1 MNPVS
6 IIGMGMT
13 SEDLT
18 ARHLKIIDQADILV
32 GGKRLLD
39 LFKESRTRKKVIGRD
54 IDDIV
59 SFVRQ
64 EMKKKHVV
72 VLASGDPLFFGIGR
86 RMVDAIGAKNTL
98 IYPNISS
105 VSAAFA
111 RIKEPW
117 DDVRVISLHGRNNE
131 RRLLKALEEE
141 NKIAV
146 FTDPK
151 NNPAWLAARLLEN
164 QFLNYKICVLEAMGS
179 GAEKVNW
186 YTPAEAANMKFSV
199 PNMVVLKRSPLATKD
214 KECLYL
220 GAPDSWYDHQKGLIT
235 KSEIR
240 AITLSKLRLAT
251 DHILWDLGAGSGSIA
266 AEASLLIKKGKIFA
280 VEKKSERVTQIK
292 NNKKRFGIG
301 NLKAIQAELPQGLE
315 ELPRPDRIFIG
326 GGGKQLKSIITAAAQ
341 YLKPKGVMVIN
352 TVIIPNVETARA
364 TLEKLDF
371 ETEVIQAQINRSR
384 QMPWAARLEAQNP
397 VWIVTGMRKSEC
409 GMGNGEKMNAE
420 FGMRNAEWGKNRNL
434 RALHES
440 L

>member
-1 MNPVS
+1 MNPVT
-6 IIGMGMT
+6 IIGMGMAI
-13 SEDLT
+13 EDLT
-18 ARHLKIIDQADILV
+18 ARHLEIIDQADILV

-39 LFKESRTRKKVIGRD
+39 LFKASRARKKVIGKD
-54 IDDIV
+54 IDGVV

-86 RMVDAIGAKNTL
+86 RMLDAIGAKNTR
-98 IYPNISS
+98 IYPNVSS

-111 RIKEPW
+111 RLKEAW
-117 DDVRVISLHGRNNE
+117 DDVRVISLHGRDNE
-131 RRLLKALEEE
+131 RRLFKALEEE

-151 NNPAWLAARLLEN
+151 NNPARLAARLIEK
-164 QFLNYKICVLEAMGS
+164 QFLNYKICVLEALGS
-179 GAEKVNW
+179 VSEKFNW
-186 YTPAEAANMKFSV
+186 YTLPEAARMKFSD
-199 PNMVVLKRSPLATKD
+199 PNMVVLKRSPISPELK
-214 KECLYL
+214 KRLYL

-235 KSEIR
+235 KPEIR
-240 AITLSKLRLAT
+240 AITLSKLRLAS
-251 DHILWDLGAGSGSIA
+251 DHILWDLGAGSGSVA
-266 AEASLLIKKGKIFA
+266 AEASLLIKNGKIFA
-280 VEKKSERVTQIK
+280 VEKNSARITHIK
-292 NNKKRFGIG
+292 NNKKRFDIG

-352 TVIIPNVETARA
+352 TVLIPNVETARA

-384 QMPWAARLEAQNP
+384 KMPWAERLEAQNP
-397 VWIVTGMRKSEC
+397 VWIVTGMRISEC
-409 GMGNGEKMNAE
+409 GM
-420 FGMRNAEWGKNRNL
+420 RNK
-434 RALHES
+434 
-440 L
+440 

>member
-13 SEDLT
+13 VEDLT

-39 LFKESRTRKKVIGRD
+39 LFKESRARKKVIGRD
-54 IDDIV
+54 IDAV
-59 SFVRQ
+59 VNFVRQ

-86 RMVDAIGAKNTL
+86 RMVDAIGARNTS

-111 RIKEPW
+111 RIKEAW

-131 RRLLKALEEE
+131 RRLFKALEEE

-146 FTDPK
+146 LTDPT
-151 NNPAWLAARLLEN
+151 NNPARLAARLLEK
-164 QFLNYKICVLEAMGS
+164 QVLNYKICVLEAMGS
-179 GAEKVNW
+179 VSEKVNW
-186 YTPAEAANMKFSV
+186 YTLTEAARMKFAD
-199 PNMVVLKRSPLATKD
+199 PNMVVLKRSPSDTKD
-214 KECLYL
+214 KERLFL
-220 GAPDSWYDHQKGLIT
+220 GTPDNWYDHQKGLIT

-251 DHILWDLGAGSGSIA
+251 DHILWDLGAGSGSVA
-266 AEASLLIKKGKIFA
+266 AEAALLIKKGKIFA
-280 VEKKSERVTQIK
+280 VEKKSERITQIK
-292 NNKKRFGIG
+292 NNKKKFGIG

-341 YLKPKGVMVIN
+341 YLKPKGLMVIN
-352 TVIIPNVETARA
+352 TVLIPNVETARA

-384 QMPWAARLEAQNP
+384 KMPWAERLEAQNP
-397 VWIVTGMRKSEC
+397 VWIISGFRI
-409 GMGNGEKMNAE
+409 
-420 FGMRNAEWGKNRNL
+420 
-434 RALHES
+434 
-440 L
+440 

>member
-1 MNPVS
+1 MNPVT

-13 SEDLT
+13 IEDLT
-18 ARHLKIIDQADILV
+18 ARHLEIIDPADILV

-39 LFKESRTRKKVIGRD
+39 LFKESRARKKVIGRD
-54 IDDIV
+54 IDGAV
-59 SFVRQ
+59 NFVRQ
-64 EMKKKHVV
+64 EMKKQMVV
-72 VLASGDPLFFGIGR
+72 VLASGDPMFFGIGK
-86 RMVDAIGAKNTL
+86 RMVDAIGANNTL

-105 VSAAFA
+105 VSAVFA

-117 DDVRVISLHGRNNE
+117 DDVRVISLHGRKNM

-151 NNPAWLAARLLEN
+151 NNPAWLAVRLLEN
-164 QFLNYKICVLEAMGS
+164 QFLNYKICVLETLGS
-179 GAEKVNW
+179 DAEKVNW
-186 YTPAEAANMKFSV
+186 YTLAEAASMKFAD
-199 PNMVVLKRSPLATKD
+199 PNMVVLSRSPLARKD
-214 KECLYL
+214 KERLYL

-235 KSEIR
+235 KPEIR
-240 AITLSKLRLAT
+240 AISLSKLRLAS
-251 DHILWDLGAGSGSIA
+251 DHILWDLGAGSGSVA

-280 VEKKSERVTQIK
+280 VEKESERVAQIK

-326 GGGKQLKSIITAAAQ
+326 GGGKQLKSIITAAAR

-352 TVIIPNVETARA
+352 TVLIPNVETARG

-384 QMPWAARLEAQNP
+384 QMPWAERLEAQNP

-409 GMGNGEKMNAE
+409 GS
-420 FGMRNAEWGKNRNL
+420 RNK
-434 RALHES
+434 
-440 L
+440 

>member
-1 MNPVS
+1 MNPVT

-13 SEDLT
+13 IEDLT
-18 ARHLKIIDQADILV
+18 ARHLEIIDTADILV

-39 LFKESRTRKKVIGRD
+39 LFKESRARKKVIGRD
-54 IDDIV
+54 IDGAV
-59 SFVRQ
+59 NFVRQ
-64 EMKKKHVV
+64 EMKKQMVV
-72 VLASGDPLFFGIGR
+72 VLASGDPMFFGIGK
-86 RMVDAIGAKNTL
+86 RMVDAIGANNTL

-105 VSAAFA
+105 VSAVFA

-117 DDVRVISLHGRNNE
+117 DDVRVISLHGRKNM

-151 NNPAWLAARLLEN
+151 NNPAWLAVRLLEN
-164 QFLNYKICVLEAMGS
+164 QFLNYKICVLETLGS
-179 GAEKVNW
+179 DAEKVNW
-186 YTPAEAANMKFSV
+186 YTLVEAASMKFAD
-199 PNMVVLKRSPLATKD
+199 PNMVVLSRSPLARKD
-214 KECLYL
+214 KERLYL

-235 KSEIR
+235 KPEIR
-240 AITLSKLRLAT
+240 AISLSKLRLAS
-251 DHILWDLGAGSGSIA
+251 DHILWDLGAGSGSVA

-280 VEKKSERVTQIK
+280 VEKESERVAQIK

-326 GGGKQLKSIITAAAQ
+326 GGGKQLKSIITAAAR

-352 TVIIPNVETARA
+352 TVLIPNVETARG

-384 QMPWAARLEAQNP
+384 QMPWAERLEAQNP

-409 GMGNGEKMNAE
+409 GS
-420 FGMRNAEWGKNRNL
+420 RNK
-434 RALHES
+434 
-440 L
+440 